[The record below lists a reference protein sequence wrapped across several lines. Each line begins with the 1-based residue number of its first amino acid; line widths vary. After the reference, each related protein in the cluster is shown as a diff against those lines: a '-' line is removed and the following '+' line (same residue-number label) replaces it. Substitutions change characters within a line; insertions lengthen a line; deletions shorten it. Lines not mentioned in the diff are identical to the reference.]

1 MTSSRPQLIQV
12 SQARPL
18 LGFLFVLLSLFSV
31 TAAPAFA
38 APDRWTPFGPTGG
51 PVNDIV
57 IDPAHPA
64 MMWIASAGMV
74 YASVDG
80 GTSWNQTGSGLEGQ
94 GINFLALDPAQPG
107 VLYAANGLPVPTNVD
122 PAIFRTLDGGAHWT
136 RVATLPGQFIGSLAV
151 APGAPGAPGVVFA
164 GTAEQIVRSLDGGA
178 TFQVVLSRTS
188 EVLFRG
194 IEPDPQH
201 PGTVYAVSSFRRSKS
216 VDFGTTW
223 VDLDENPGHPAPFI
237 AGLAVAPSD
246 PQTLVEAG
254 GIAGG
259 MTWRSRNGG
268 ATWDGPFSSAVEV
281 LTIDP
286 VDPFTVYGGSL
297 AGLFVSRDGGVT
309 WASVTAGLP
318 PLSIDRTAYYGVN
331 AFATVPGRA
340 GFVIAATGRGLFES
354 DDAGAHWHGLAMR
367 GVFTNKIEDFRIDP
381 FNPAH
386 WTLNSLGTRL
396 VSHDG
401 GFTFSLLPATFN
413 LQRIDAVEFDPFVR
427 NRMWLT
433 VRTAFTGKQLYLS
446 TDGGATWTHIL
457 SRNGAIPDGP
467 ELLVPAQGALL
478 LAGAGISRSTDGGHT
493 WKAVLSE
500 AIGNPDSD
508 NVIFLHFSRLVRDPR
523 TPSTAY
529 ALGNAAKPHGPS
541 FDVIYRSDDG
551 GATWRQWNRGGQS
564 IAFNPAKPKTID
576 ITQNRNLLVTTNNG
590 VSFQTVGNLGLPGY
604 PLVLDLIFDRR
615 NPATLYAATYAD
627 GVKQSHDGGVTWET
641 AAPGLPAGPV
651 NQIVQD
657 TARRQRFYA
666 TPQIG
671 GLWRADFTP

>member
-1 MTSSRPQLIQV
+1 MPSARSQFSPVT
-12 SQARPL
+12 QARL
-18 LGFLFVLLSLFSV
+18 LLRFLLVVSVLSAVPAS
-31 TAAPAFA
+31 AAPNL
-38 APDRWTPFGPTGG
+38 WTPFGPTGG
-51 PVNDIV
+51 RVNDIV
-57 IDPAHPA
+57 IDPAHPE

-80 GTSWNQTGSGLEGQ
+80 GTSWNQTNSGLEGQ
-94 GINFLALDPAQPG
+94 GISFLALDPAQPG
-107 VLYAANGLPVPTNVD
+107 VLYAANSLPAPTNVD
-122 PAIFRTLDGGAHWT
+122 PAIFRTLNAGAHWT
-136 RVATLPGQFIGSLAV
+136 RVATLPGQNIFSLAV

-164 GTAEQIVRSLDGGA
+164 GTPEEIVRSLDGGA

-188 EVLFRG
+188 VVIFRG

-201 PGTVYAVSSFRRSKS
+201 PGTVYAVSTYRRSKS

-223 VDLDENPGHPAPFI
+223 VDLDESPGHPPPFI
-237 AGLAVAPSD
+237 SGLAVAPSD

-268 ATWDGPFSSAVEV
+268 ATWDGPFASSVEV

-286 VDPFTVYGGSL
+286 VDPFTVYGGS
-297 AGLFVSRDGGVT
+297 AVGLFVSRDGGVN
-309 WASVTAGLP
+309 WVPVTAGLP
-318 PLSIDRTAYYGVN
+318 PLSVGQSAYYGVN

-367 GVFTNKIEDFRIDP
+367 GVFTNQIEDFRIDP

-386 WTLNSLGTRL
+386 WTLNSQGTRL

-433 VRTAFTGKQLYLS
+433 VRTASTGKQLYRS
-446 TDGGATWTHIL
+446 NDGGATWT
-457 SRNGAIPDGP
+457 RVTGTIPDGP
-467 ELLVPAQGALL
+467 QLLVPAQGVLL
-478 LAGAGISRSTDGGHT
+478 LAGSGISRSTDGGHT
-493 WKAVLSE
+493 WKKVQSG

-508 NVIFLHFSRLVRDPR
+508 NAIFLHFSRLVRDPR
-523 TPSTAY
+523 TQRTAY
-529 ALGNAAKPHGPS
+529 ALGDASKPHGAS
-541 FDVIYRSDDG
+541 FFVIYRSDDA
-551 GATWRQWNRGGQS
+551 GATWRLWNTGGQS
-564 IAFNPAKPKTID
+564 IVFNPAKPKTID
-576 ITQNRNLLVTTNNG
+576 ITQNRTLLVTSNNG
-590 VSFQTVGNLGLPGY
+590 VSFQTVGDLGLTGY
-604 PLVLDLIFDRR
+604 PWVLDLIFDLR

-627 GVKQSHDGGVTWET
+627 GVKQSRDGGVTWEI
-641 AAPGLPAGPV
+641 AAPGLPSNSPV
-651 NQIVQD
+651 YQVVQD

-671 GLWRADFTP
+671 ELWRADFTP